1 MGGLGKTLVGLG
13 AALLI
18 LGFGLMLLER
28 WGISLGRLPGDLIFR
43 RKNLVVFFPLGSMVL
58 LSLGGT
64 LLLYLWQRWGR

>member
-1 MGGLGKTLVGLG
+1 MGGLGKILVGLG
-13 AALLI
+13 AALLT
-18 LGFGLMLLER
+18 LGLGLMLLER
-28 WGISLGRLPGDLIFR
+28 WGMSLGRLPGDLIFR

>member
-64 LLLYLWQRWGR
+64 PLLYLWQRWGR

>member
-13 AALLI
+13 AALLT
-18 LGFGLMLLER
+18 LGLGLMLLER

>member
-58 LSLGGT
+58 LGLGGT